1 MPIVTIV
8 SNPLD
13 VEQKRELVREI
24 TETCSRVMSL
34 PPQTIVVILDE
45 KQAENIGV
53 AGTLLADR
61 AA

>member
-1 MPIVTIV
+1 
-8 SNPLD
+8 
-13 VEQKRELVREI
+13 
-24 TETCSRVMSL
+24 MSL

-61 AA
+61 TA